1 MAVVKER
8 RRRGVTRLSAK
19 NQVTIPVDAL
29 RRSGLKSGDVLKVE
43 SAEPGKIMLSRTE
56 DPILKY
62 AGVLKGVYPPGYLK
76 KLRGEWRY

>member
-1 MAVVKER
+1 M
-8 RRRGVTRLSAK
+8 TRVSAK

-29 RRSGLKSGDVLKVE
+29 RRSGLKSGDELTVE
-43 SAEPGKIMLSRTE
+43 SAKGGKIVLARAE
-56 DPILKY
+56 DPVMKY